1 MVVYLEPEHSPVRM
15 RDGMSGRAGDRE
27 EGRRMTRGSLM
38 SWSREVRCGECR
50 VRREGIRAREE
61 ESEVRVNRVVVQG
74 QV

>member
-1 MVVYLEPEHSPVRM
+1 MVVYLEPEQSPVRM
-15 RDGMSGRAGDRE
+15 REGRSGRAGDRDG
-27 EGRRMTRGSLM
+27 GRRMTRGSLM

-61 ESEVRVNRVVVQG
+61 EEEVRVNRQGVQG